1 MIVFSLAGFILLRNY
16 NNEAQMRILMG
27 MSSAADGLRE
37 KIVGENRA
45 TQEKVGESLRL
56 FSYFLRQSG
65 KISEESDS
73 LIRQA
78 TNFSTGE
85 TYFRRVPRW
94 TLSGKDISHV
104 QPLID
109 NVYSLTGTQSA
120 LYQKIPEGYVLVA
133 SNFNSA
139 DKNQLTDVF
148 IPNDLDIIPAVENG
162 EIYSCNMEFVKKQY
176 VTSFFPLF
184 VNSKISGMISCFKE
198 FSIEKQTIAMLK
210 NSKFALSGYS
220 FLVCPSAKIYIHPEI
235 GDAGSLHS
243 ARVIEQIKSSIA
255 EQQQNK
261 YNVQY
266 FTMPDK
272 GTKMVQTVR
281 YIKELDTYV
290 GVCCPERESK
300 GSIINSVVTI
310 AVLFGAFII
319 AIISVYFIDGLVFKI
334 FYKMRKSVMQIAK
347 GTVPEKYGR
356 RSILEPKEIKEMENL
371 VNEVAEKRSKRL
383 DCIEKISNGD
393 YTSEINVKPGN
404 DLETDLL
411 VSLRN
416 RLSVENQE
424 DIRRKTEEKQLDW
437 INKGITKFVEILR
450 FHGQDRGML
459 AYNIISNLVKYVDA
473 NQGAIYFTDD
483 EDPEHVMLEM
493 AACYAYEKQKL
504 ISKRVS
510 VDEGLLGR
518 AYHEARI
525 INITDL
531 PEDYIHIVS
540 GLGGAEPTNLIIV
553 PLIFNQ
559 HNSGMLEIA
568 SFKVFKDYEITFLSR
583 IAESIAS
590 AISGLKITER
600 TETLLQQS
608 QEQSKLMKIQEV
620 EMRRN
625 LKEMRRLKIETEN
638 KEMEMRGLFH
648 AIDATSLVTQ
658 YDKDGTIIHVNSR
671 VTDLFQ
677 MPEEE
682 LIGKNHCDVS
692 SFTPENKEYRK
703 FWDDLRAGSTRS
715 LVESVTTKQKV
726 FWLSET
732 FSPIMDEKGNVLRI
746 INIGMDI
753 SETKVLERQLRRQER
768 EILGQMDKMNE
779 KEREM
784 VEKQKYIEKREAEI
798 KSFENALDTCV
809 VRVEINRRG
818 IILRANK
825 MFKQIVEQSEDR
837 IINHDISDF
846 LVPETVA
853 MFENSL
859 QILATGKEIAD
870 KLKLVN
876 RHGKTINLTVT
887 EFPILTEKGDVDQ
900 IMIIGMPVK

>member
-1 MIVFSLAGFILLRNY
+1 MGMASASQGMS
-16 NNEAQMRILMG
+16 ERIL
-27 MSSAADGLRE
+27 A
-37 KIVGENRA
+37 ENIA

-65 KISEESDS
+65 KITEESDS
-73 LIRQA
+73 IIRQA

-94 TLSGKDISHV
+94 TLTGKDISHV
-104 QPLID
+104 QQIID
-109 NVYSLTGTQSA
+109 NVYSLTGVQSA

-133 SNFNSA
+133 SNFNSS

-184 VNSKISGMISCFKE
+184 INSKISGMISCFKE
-198 FSIEKQTIAMLK
+198 FSLDKETINILK
-210 NSKFALSGYS
+210 KSKFALTGYF
-220 FLVCPSAKIYIHPEI
+220 FLVSPAAKIYIHPELENM
-235 GDAGSLHS
+235 GSLHA
-243 ARVIEQIKSSIA
+243 ARVIDQIKLGSTTNDKNGIH
-255 EQQQNK
+255 
-261 YNVQY
+261 Y

-272 GTKMVQTVR
+272 GTKMVQKVF
-281 YIKELDTYV
+281 YLKNLDTYV
-290 GVCCPERESK
+290 GVCCPEKETH
-300 GSIINSVVTI
+300 GSILNSAITI
-310 AVLFGAFII
+310 AILIVAFII
-319 AIISVYFIDGLVFKI
+319 SIILVYVIDGLVFKI

-347 GTVPEKYGR
+347 GSVPEKYGK
-356 RSILEPKEIKEMENL
+356 RSIFEPKEIKEMENL
-371 VNEVAEKRSKRL
+371 VNEVAEKRIKRL
-383 DCIEKISNGD
+383 DCIEKISDGD
-393 YTSEINVKPGN
+393 YTSKLDIKPGT
-404 DLETDLL
+404 DEESDLL
-411 VSLRN
+411 MSLRE
-416 RLSVENQE
+416 RLSIENQE
-424 DIRRKTEEKQLDW
+424 DIKRKNEEKQLDW
-437 INKGITKFVEILR
+437 INTGITKFIEILR
-450 FHGQDRGML
+450 FHGQDRGKL
-459 AYNIISNLVKYVDA
+459 AYNIISNLVKYIEA

-483 EDPEHVMLEM
+483 EDPNNIMLEM
-493 AACYAYEKQKL
+493 AACYAYEKQK
-504 ISKRVS
+504 IINKRVS

-518 AYHEARI
+518 AYHEARV

-531 PEDYIHIVS
+531 PEGYIHIVS
-540 GLGGAEPTNLIIV
+540 GLGGAEPNNLIIV
-553 PLIFNQ
+553 PLIFNR

-568 SFKVFKDYEITFLSR
+568 SFKVFKDYEITFLTR

-625 LKEMRRLKIETEN
+625 LKEMRRLKVETEN

-682 LIGKNHCDVS
+682 LLGKNHSEVS

-703 FWDDLRAGSTRS
+703 FWEDLRAGSTRS

-732 FSPIMDEKGNVLRI
+732 FSPIMDDKGNVLRI

-753 SETKVLERQLRRQER
+753 SETKVLERQLRHQER
-768 EILGQMDKMNE
+768 EILRQMDKMSE
-779 KEREM
+779 KEHELA
-784 VEKQKYIEKREAEI
+784 EKQKYIEDREKEI
-798 KSFENALDTCV
+798 KTFENALDTCV
-809 VRVEINRRG
+809 VRIEFNRRG
-818 IILRANK
+818 IILKANQ
-825 MFKQIVEQSEDR
+825 MFKKIIGLSDEK
-837 IINHDISDF
+837 IINRDFSDF
-846 LVPETVA
+846 LVSETVP

-859 QILATGKEIAD
+859 QILSTGKEITD
-870 KLKLVN
+870 KLRLTAT
-876 RHGKTINLTVT
+876 HGKTITLNVN
-887 EFPILTEKGDVDQ
+887 EFPILTEKGDVGQ
-900 IMIIGMPVK
+900 IMLIGTLAK